1 MKILVVD
8 DESNKLKA
16 IMRVVREI
24 DGIELDSVDIT
35 LQLNEAKEKLL
46 NHRYDLMILDLNM
59 PEVLGSDPDKEAG
72 INFIEEVI
80 YVESYKKPRDVI
92 ILTAYDELEEKI
104 KENAN
109 PSKWVCVTAEKVEVL
124 SKGDLILLIMSDES
138 KATKISNNFN
148 EIK

>member
-104 KENAN
+104 KENEN
-109 PSKWVCVTAEKVEVL
+109 
-124 SKGDLILLIMSDES
+124 
-138 KATKISNNFN
+138 
-148 EIK
+148 

>member
-16 IMRVVREI
+16 IMRVVKEI

-80 YVESYKKPRDVI
+80 YVESYKKPRD
-92 ILTAYDELEEKI
+92 KFGFFI
-104 KENAN
+104 KN
-109 PSKWVCVTAEKVEVL
+109 VTVKSINSFQSFKFL
-124 SKGDLILLIMSDES
+124 
-138 KATKISNNFN
+138 
-148 EIK
+148 

>member
-59 PEVLGSDPDKEAG
+59 PEVLGSDPDKEAER
-72 INFIEEVI
+72 I
-80 YVESYKKPRDVI
+80 
-92 ILTAYDELEEKI
+92 A
-104 KENAN
+104 
-109 PSKWVCVTAEKVEVL
+109 VL
-124 SKGDLILLIMSDES
+124 VDLVKLVWNDDMF
-138 KATKISNNFN
+138 K
-148 EIK
+148 